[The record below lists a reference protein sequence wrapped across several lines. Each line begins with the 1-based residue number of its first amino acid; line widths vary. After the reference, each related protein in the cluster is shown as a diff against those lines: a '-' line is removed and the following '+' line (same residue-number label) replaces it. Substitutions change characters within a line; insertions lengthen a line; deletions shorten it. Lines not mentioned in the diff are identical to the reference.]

1 MATVDSTSPASDPI
15 SLAKEN
21 LKPMNGRLKE
31 LQESRAELMYRLQ
44 SLKQDL
50 HNWKSKL
57 DTHVKI
63 YRDELSEVKKSLN
76 DEVEQLRSDFQGLR
90 TTLQQQHEDLIFS
103 LRNAGLEAALR
114 NEQMTG
120 EHKAIDHDADNNIGD
135 NQAGSIDDS
144 ITDGHKVGAE
154 NGDIKAET

>member
-1 MATVDSTSPASDPI
+1 MPTVDSPASDPI

-21 LKPMNGRLKE
+21 LKPMNGRMKE
-31 LQESRAELMYRLQ
+31 LQESRAELMNRLQ

-57 DTHVKI
+57 DAQVKI

-90 TTLQQQHEDLIFS
+90 TTLQQQHEDLTFS
-103 LRNAGLEAALR
+103 SRNASLEAALR

-120 EHKAIDHDADNNIGD
+120 ERKAIDHDANNDIGD
-135 NQAGSIDDS
+135 NQAGAIETR
-144 ITDGHKVGAE
+144 ILTDLTPELKMV
-154 NGDIKAET
+154 T